1 MANKSPRLDDA
12 DQSRDMQIARLWKL
26 IWALVLVVMVLAL
39 GRSGGE
45 QLLQLWPM
53 VMGGGAP

>member
-1 MANKSPRLDDA
+1 MEKRDDA
-12 DQSRDMQIARLWKL
+12 DISRDLQIDRLWKA
-26 IWALVLVVMVLAL
+26 IWALMLVVMVLAL

-53 VMGGGAP
+53 IMGGGTP